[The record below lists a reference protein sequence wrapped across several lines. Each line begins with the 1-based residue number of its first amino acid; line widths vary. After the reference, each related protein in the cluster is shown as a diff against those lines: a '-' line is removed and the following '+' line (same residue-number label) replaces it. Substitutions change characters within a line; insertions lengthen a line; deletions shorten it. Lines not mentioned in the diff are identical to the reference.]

1 MRRIPTTIAILV
13 LLALLASGCSA
24 ATGQPAP
31 TVASPVPTRTP
42 GATTTLPAATAVPT
56 LPPASPDAWLLVGRT
71 GADGLEVIL
80 ASTTEKLFDLP
91 AGLPARPDWGRMV
104 VATPLGGRTIVRDLV
119 VQPGFGG
126 PQIEVDGDWRLPT
139 IGHDAIPAGLSADGS
154 TLVLVE
160 ARAASASAEA
170 PTKARFAV
178 LRVTPLERP
187 HRIVELPGDFE
198 YDAISPDGATL
209 YVVEHLAAKP
219 GGRYQVRAVDVA
231 SGTLRNDVVAD
242 KRNISEPMAGWPL
255 AQLRRPDGGV
265 FTLYRGAEHPF
276 IHALDTAQGTAV
288 CIDLPAT
295 GGGDPEAAR
304 DWGLA
309 PTPDGT
315 AIFAVNATLGL
326 ALEVDPAQ
334 LGIRRS
340 VSVEP
345 LAAGGIA
352 LAKFGHL
359 ESGPVGR
366 RVVVG
371 PDGLAL
377 YAAGAGGILAIAT
390 ADLTVTGR
398 FLEGQGVA
406 ALGLTADGGTLYA
419 LLHDAGRIVRL
430 DAATGKVLG
439 QVPGDGYDRLLA
451 VVAW

>member
-1 MRRIPTTIAILV
+1 MRRIPTTIAIL
-13 LLALLASGCSA
+13 ALLASGCGSA
-24 ATGQPAP
+24 AGQPAP
-31 TVASPVPTRTP
+31 TVASPVPTTAP
-42 GATTTLPAATAVPT
+42 GATTTLPAATPVPT
-56 LPPASPDAWLLVGRT
+56 LPPASPDAWLLVGRA

-80 ASTTEKLFDLP
+80 DSTTEKLFDLP

-104 VATPLGGRTIVRDLV
+104 VATPLGGKTIVRDLV

-139 IGHDAIPAGLSADGS
+139 IGHDPIPAGLSADGS

-160 ARAASASAEA
+160 ARATSASTE
-170 PTKARFAV
+170 PMTTARFAV
-178 LRVTPLERP
+178 LRVAPLEGP
-187 HRIVELPGDFE
+187 QRIVELPGDFE

-209 YVVEHLAAKP
+209 YVIEHLAAKP

-255 AQLRRPDGGV
+255 AQLRRADGGV
-265 FTLYRGAEHPF
+265 FTLYRGTEHPF
-276 IHALDTAQGTAV
+276 IHALDTAAGTAV
-288 CIDLPAT
+288 CIDLPAP
-295 GGGDPEAAR
+295 GAGDPEAAR

-315 AIFAVNATLGL
+315 SIYAVNATLGL

-334 LGIRRS
+334 LRIRRS
-340 VSVEP
+340 VRVEP

-352 LAKFGHL
+352 LAKFGHS

-371 PDGLAL
+371 PDGRTL
-377 YAAGAGGILAIAT
+377 YAAGAGGILAIGIE
-390 ADLTVTGR
+390 DLKVTGR
-398 FLEGQGVA
+398 FLEGQGVE
-406 ALGLTADGGTLYA
+406 ALGLTADGGTLYV
-419 LLHDAGRIVRL
+419 LLHDEGRIVRL
-430 DAATGKVLG
+430 DAASGKVLG
-439 QVPGDGYDRLLA
+439 KVPGDGYDRLLA
-451 VVAW
+451 IVPW